1 MNMEKTKK
9 NKTTES
15 KILSRMVTLLLIFAI
30 ALCLFVT
37 VQVLSRG
44 YASFAGFSLFRVA
57 TGSMEPEIPA
67 KSLIVTKYEDIEN
80 IQVRD
85 VVCFRAQSPS
95 MMGKTITHRV
105 ISKDT
110 IDGKI
115 CLQTQGDANPT
126 ADAYYVTQDNL
137 VGKVIWCS
145 GEDNFFADFVAFFTN
160 KIGFLALV
168 AFPCLLI
175 AGIILRDCVG
185 NIKGDL
191 KKVLEEMAQEDND
204 KKDPREN
211 GESEQST
218 EQEEPSEQ
226 TVSPASH
233 MTDEEYEKMRERI
246 RAELIEELKQ
256 DDDREKQKTE

>member
-1 MNMEKTKK
+1 MKKTKN
-9 NKTTES
+9 NKSTES
-15 KILSRMVTLLLIFAI
+15 KILSRLVTLLLVVAI
-30 ALCLFVT
+30 SLCVFVT

-44 YASFAGFSLFRVA
+44 YASVGGFSLFRVA
-57 TGSMEPEIPA
+57 TGSMEPDIPA
-67 KSLIVTKYEDIEN
+67 KSLIVTKRVDIEE
-80 IQVRD
+80 IQVGD

-105 ISKDT
+105 INREV

-137 VGKVIWCS
+137 VGKVTWCS
-145 GEDNFFADFVAFFTN
+145 GSESFLSSFIAFFTN
-160 KIGFLALV
+160 KIGFLACV

-204 KKDPREN
+204 KKETEDKCV
-211 GESEQST
+211 SEPEPSDTST
-218 EQEEPSEQ
+218 EADATSSE
-226 TVSPASH
+226 
-233 MTDEEYEKMRERI
+233 MTDEEYENMRERI
-246 RAELIEELKQ
+246 RAELIEELKHN
-256 DDDREKQKTE
+256 DDREERERKTE